1 MSRYVDSDW
10 NARFKGAMIQGS
22 NDGENWT
29 TLWTSDTVGTA
40 PDWYTVTEFEN
51 NTGYSQFRYFNT
63 TEHGDVAEV
72 EFYGNPGK
80 IEEAPAVENY
90 ALGAKVTVTSTETAD
105 FPGEL
110 AVDGDMAT
118 RWASEYTDDE
128 AITIDLG
135 KAKAVNYVEL
145 YWETAMAQDYE
156 IYGSLDE
163 NNPKAITLATVTGNA
178 DAKNVVEF
186 DTTAVRFITIH
197 SSKRATEWGNSLYEI
212 VVSGEG
218 DATADEILD
227 AKAMAPNTFD
237 FGVVAA
243 IAAVISLGG
252 FAASKKRH

>member
-1 MSRYVDSDW
+1 M
-10 NARFKGAMIQGS
+10 
-22 NDGENWT
+22 
-29 TLWTSDTVGTA
+29 
-40 PDWYTVTEFEN
+40 TEFEN

-90 ALGAKVTVTSTETAD
+90 ALGAKVTVTSTETPD

-110 AVDGDMAT
+110 AVDGNMET

-135 KAKAVNYVEL
+135 SPKAVNYVEL
-145 YWETAMAQDYE
+145 HWETAMAQDYE
-156 IYGSLDE
+156 IYGSLNE
-163 NNPKAITLATVTGNA
+163 NNLEAITLATVTGNA
-178 DAKNVVEF
+178 DKDNVVEF
-186 DTTAVRFITIH
+186 DTTAVRYLTIH

-218 DATADEILD
+218 DATVDEILD

-237 FGVVAA
+237 FGVIAA

-252 FAASKKRH
+252 FAVSKKRH